1 MKNIVNNEIKNTQ
14 YYIFAKA
21 NLDLIQPASVIDPD
35 FRLPIILFSS
45 IITFCSLLSFTSM
58 YWSDYFSDKT
68 TILGGLYVLGTD
80 KGPRSLSEII
90 SYQSGTMVVAAVAF
104 VGAYLALFK
113 RLLDQINNNDI
124 YPILFHYY
132 SIWLISAMM
141 IAAIT
146 RHIAA
151 AFGIVSNDILILV
164 AFAIGAAP
172 SPFFSAV
179 LHWAFSKMNIVGDK
193 DDPERKDLPSNLNLL
208 MIDGLAKEN
217 VDRLS
222 ELDITDAQVLS
233 CQNPFTLWVRLPYE
247 FWLIVDWISQAQL
260 YVCLREEGFLVKPGF
275 NKLPTFTNSFLFSP
289 VPQRSRIRAAN

>member
-1 MKNIVNNEIKNTQ
+1 M
-14 YYIFAKA
+14 
-21 NLDLIQPASVIDPD
+21 
-35 FRLPIILFSS
+35 
-45 IITFCSLLSFTSM
+45 
-58 YWSDYFSDKT
+58 
-68 TILGGLYVLGTD
+68 LGTD
-80 KGPRSLSEII
+80 KGPRSPSEII

-124 YPILFHYY
+124 YPISFHYY

-247 FWLIVDWISQAQL
+247 FGLIVDWISQAQL
-260 YVCLREEGFLVKPGF
+260 YVCLREEGFRKARAQQITDIHKFFSVLSSPTAFADLCGELNLKPSFVGPLLASLTENPSFMRLREVKAAMIAEAHGAMGGVSDL
-275 NKLPTFTNSFLFSP
+275 KTLPLIGQTP
-289 VPQRSRIRAAN
+289 VAKPPAVEPAPHLQ